1 MTCLACTWREVHT
14 RAFPTGTLI
23 ATDDLPC
30 MQVLTTAPSPLTSPF
45 PQLRERLQKA
55 LERSLMTAAERNDV
69 ATFLSVMQDALAFE
83 LPEHLLLAA
92 QERATAVAEQA
103 R

>member
-1 MTCLACTWREVHT
+1 
-14 RAFPTGTLI
+14 
-23 ATDDLPC
+23 
-30 MQVLTTAPSPLTSPF
+30 
-45 PQLRERLQKA
+45 
-55 LERSLMTAAERNDV
+55 MTAAERNDV

>member
-1 MTCLACTWREVHT
+1 
-14 RAFPTGTLI
+14 
-23 ATDDLPC
+23 

-45 PQLRERLQKA
+45 PPQLRERLLKA